1 MRFQKTKTKIIC
13 FLFALVGAFALA
25 GCGGGGSDGSDGSV
39 DQESMSVSASESVG
53 SSDSQ
58 TGESDTRGSDDGDL
72 SGSDSVEESDSGSD
86 VETYWIHFSDG
97 ESIINSQEV
106 VYGTTPQFPVYRA
119 RDGYVFLGWKHYT
132 DGSESELISDG
143 AGRMLSPWEYDFD
156 ITVFPETAYQKYTV
170 TYISNGGTPVSS
182 ETFTMQD
189 EIILPATQRE
199 NYRFMGWYEDE
210 ACLGAKVIKIPKG
223 TKSNKTFYARWER
236 TYTITYVDENWNRL
250 GETEE
255 AIAGEGVQLRVYIKD
270 GYAAIWTGNR
280 RGGTWY
286 NMGFSDVVFM
296 VVGWEP
302 YKA

>member
-25 GCGGGGSDGSDGSV
+25 GCGTGGSDGSDGSV
-39 DQESMSVSASESVG
+39 DQESTSVSASESVG

-132 DGSESELISDG
+132 DG
-143 AGRMLSPWEYDFD
+143 
-156 ITVFPETAYQKYTV
+156 T
-170 TYISNGGTPVSS
+170 
-182 ETFTMQD
+182 
-189 EIILPATQRE
+189 
-199 NYRFMGWYEDE
+199 
-210 ACLGAKVIKIPKG
+210 
-223 TKSNKTFYARWER
+223 
-236 TYTITYVDENWNRL
+236 
-250 GETEE
+250 
-255 AIAGEGVQLRVYIKD
+255 
-270 GYAAIWTGNR
+270 
-280 RGGTWY
+280 
-286 NMGFSDVVFM
+286 
-296 VVGWEP
+296 
-302 YKA
+302 